1 MTLVLDQGES
11 NIVLITIE
19 YINNWEK
26 QSCNKFGATKMLSK
40 YFTKVNYQ
48 DDMLLMIHDKMMLM
62 LGLNEN

>member
-26 QSCNKFGATKMLSK
+26 TKFNTAYHTEPPKIKYFGASLHQG
-40 YFTKVNYQ
+40 N
-48 DDMLLMIHDKMMLM
+48 L
-62 LGLNEN
+62 